1 MAAARYTEFPILHHC
16 KNLVLEPGQDEIS
29 IEVAGDISLYLL
41 KISWAILLRS
51 YTEEK
56 VPIFKFNERS
66 VAVDLQEWE
75 TSSVQ
80 DIAGVVGSRYTGI
93 FTQEAGFPDWQKR
106 WHYSLSQEPR
116 SDGFDLLL
124 RYVKNHRFARLCY
137 STRVTSEQI
146 AHVADQFK
154 WIIQELSNFQT
165 VHFSWQTMTPDQ
177 LSIVNNPPCKIR
189 GPALLHQLVQESAKH
204 GDVSALEFQ
213 PAKGACQRLSYAQ
226 MHNLSDKLA
235 AHVQSLFGMSSLST
249 DSKQEIIPILMPQSS
264 DLYLS
269 VLAILKAGAAFC
281 PLRLDAPQER
291 LKFIIND
298 TCAGVVITTS
308 VLKSKLEWEGGPRLI
323 AADTVLKGLY
333 IDEDV
338 VPVPHLRKSEPSDL
352 AYVMYTSGSTGLPK
366 AVGVSHLASTQS
378 LLAHQKHIPEFN
390 RFLQFA
396 APTFDVFVFELFFP
410 LFRGRTVVGC
420 DRNELLVNLAAMINR
435 LEIDAVELTPTVV
448 GTLLRKRSQ
457 VPQLKLLLTIGE
469 MLTPP
474 IIDEFGSSSSRAG
487 ILHGLYGPTEAAIH
501 CTSASSF
508 SSDFK
513 PGIIG
518 IPLDTVSC
526 FITAIN
532 DSKTSTTP
540 DLEVLPKGH
549 VGELV
554 IGGAQLA
561 VGYLNRPEQTSS
573 AFVDTKAYGR
583 VYKTGDKARIL
594 PNGVLECLG
603 RIDKAQVKLR
613 GQRIELGEIEQVAYQ
628 IKGIESATAILVNG
642 TIILFCVSDTAQ
654 ITPKDLTEACRRW
667 LPGFMVPADVVL
679 LADVPRTPSGKIDRT
694 ELQGLYEAQ
703 NATVSLV
710 IQNQLDD
717 LDKLVQKSVQEV
729 LDSDVDLHTNLI
741 AAGLD
746 SLKAISLAS
755 KLRKANFDTGAVDIL
770 KEKTVQ
776 GIAERLR
783 RSAKTVQLTQSLE
796 TDNDWRTVRQ
806 NALESLEKLIPVS
819 KTGTIADI
827 IPCTALQTAMLAETL
842 VDNQAYC
849 NWIELKCPSS
859 IDFTT
864 IRAALVLLALRNE
877 ILRTGFAQV
886 EDSSHPFVQVIWDAM
901 SDSDIVQASVLQRNF
916 QISTMDALLRPW
928 NVQVQSSGVQ
938 TSILVQIH
946 HALYDGWSWEH
957 IVNDFDFILR
967 NKEIGPRP
975 QFRDLVKFYR
985 DPTTL
990 ARSASAKEYW
1000 QNILQDATPCAFP
1013 NLQGKSNVQSCLR
1026 VTHMKLSTKMT
1037 EVEWTSHRLGVGPQA
1052 IIQAVYAWLL
1062 GVYVADSD
1070 VIFGSVSSGRTIP
1083 LAGVEDIIGPCISTF
1098 PVRLDVG
1105 HSRTVQDL
1113 VLAIHNLTR
1122 SMLDHQ
1128 EVSLHEIKENC
1139 GLRTNQ
1145 ALFDTVLVWQQTLRD
1160 RTPKL
1165 LIQSD
1170 AAEYLEFDLTI
1181 EIEPLENYFH
1191 VKANY
1196 QHAKL
1201 PENQVKTFLHQM
1213 DQLVAQFARNPSTPL
1228 VELGRFLGDEVLS
1241 IENPTPEQYH
1251 GSFTLS
1257 RSVEVF
1263 AENDPA
1269 RIALEF
1275 FQDPGGRDSIVQRVS
1290 YRGLNE
1296 KANQVAHYLL
1306 NHGLSEDE
1314 IVGICLEKSVE
1325 LYVGILGIIKVGAG
1339 YLPLT
1344 PQTPAKRR
1352 NHILA
1357 DSRVRFCISHSMLVD
1372 VEATS
1377 DEELRG
1383 DDPTLN
1389 LKSKKMIFERPND
1402 TWFPPSVAVLYMDRI
1417 DLQSMPINNPCRDHS
1432 LSNVAYAVFT
1442 SGTTG
1447 TPKGVLVTQANMV
1460 SNLVALS
1467 KLYPVSRHS
1476 RLLQACS
1483 QAFDG
1488 KHVNI
1493 FRESESFAH

>member
-1 MAAARYTEFPILHHC
+1 MAAAKYTEFPILYAC
-16 KNLVLEPGQDEIS
+16 KNLELGPGQDEIL
-29 IEVAGDISLYLL
+29 IEIGGEISLYLL
-41 KISWAILLRS
+41 KISWAILLRA

-56 VPIFKFNERS
+56 IPIFKFNERS
-66 VAVDLQEWE
+66 IAVELQEWD

-80 DIAGVVGSRYTGI
+80 DIVGVLGARYTGI
-93 FTQEAGFPDWQKR
+93 STQEAGFSDWQKR
-106 WHYSLSQEPR
+106 WHDLLSQESK

-124 RYVKNHRFARLCY
+124 QYTKNHRSARLCY
-137 STRVTSEQI
+137 SKRVASEQV
-146 AHVADQFK
+146 AHVADQLK
-154 WIIQELSNFQT
+154 WIIQELSNSRSL
-165 VHFSWQTMTPDQ
+165 HFSWQMMTSDQ
-177 LSIVNNPPCKIR
+177 LSILNNPPSKIR
-189 GPALLHQLVQESAKH
+189 GPRLLHQLVPESAKH
-204 GDVSALEFQ
+204 DDASALEFQ
-213 PAKGACQRLSYAQ
+213 PAQGACQRFTYGRL
-226 MHNLSDKLA
+226 HNLSDKLA
-235 AHVQSLFGMSSLST
+235 GHVQSLFDVRNLST
-249 DSKQEIIPILMPQSS
+249 NSKQEIIPILMPQSS
-264 DLYLS
+264 ELYLS
-269 VLAILKAGAAFC
+269 VLAVLKAGAAFC

-298 TCAGVVITTS
+298 TCAEVVITTS

-323 AADTVLKGLY
+323 AVDTFLKGLFM
-333 IDEDV
+333 DGDRAR
-338 VPVPHLRKSEPSDL
+338 VPHLRKSEPGDL

-366 AVGVSHLASTQS
+366 AVGVSHLAATQS
-378 LLAHQKHIPEFN
+378 LLAHERHIPEFN

-420 DRNELLVNLAAMINR
+420 DRNELLINLPAMINR
-435 LEIDAVELTPTVV
+435 LEIDAAELTPTVV

-457 VPQLKLLLTIGE
+457 VPELKLLLTIGE

-474 IIDEFGSSSSRAG
+474 VIDEFGSSSSRAG
-487 ILHGLYGPTEAAIH
+487 ILHGLYGPTEAAVH
-501 CTSASSF
+501 CTSACSF

-518 IPLDTVSC
+518 TPLATVSC

-532 DSKTSTTP
+532 DSETSISP

-561 VGYLNRPEQTSS
+561 VGYLNRLEQTSL

-613 GQRIELGEIEQVAYQ
+613 GQRVELGEIEQVAYQ
-628 IKGIESATAILVNG
+628 TKGIESATAILING
-642 TIILFCVSDTAQ
+642 TIILFCVSDTAR
-654 ITPKDLTEACRRW
+654 ITPNDLTEACRRW

-679 LADVPRTPSGKIDRT
+679 LADVPRTPSGKVDRT
-694 ELQGLYEAQ
+694 ELQGLYETQ

-717 LDKLVQKSVQEV
+717 LEKLVQKSVQEV
-729 LDSDVDLHTNLI
+729 LGSDLDIRTNLT

-755 KLRKANFDTGAVDIL
+755 KLRNVNFDTGAVDLL
-770 KEKTVQ
+770 KDNTIQ

-783 RSAKTVQLTQSLE
+783 HSAKTVPLVQSLE
-796 TDNDWRTVRQ
+796 TGSDWLTVRQ
-806 NALESLEKLIPVS
+806 NALETLERLIPVS
-819 KTGTIADI
+819 KIATIADV

-842 VDNQAYC
+842 ADNQAYC
-849 NWIELKCPSS
+849 NWIELKCSSS
-859 IDFTT
+859 IDFATV
-864 IRAALVLLALRNE
+864 RAALMLLAFRNE

-886 EDSSHPFVQVIWDAM
+886 ADSSHPFVQVIWDAT
-901 SDSDIVQASVLQRNF
+901 SDSDIVQASVLQKDF
-916 QISTMDALLRPW
+916 QISTIDALLRPW
-928 NVQVQSSGVQ
+928 RVQVQPSGEQ
-938 TSILVQIH
+938 TTILIQIH

-957 IVNDFDFILR
+957 LVNDFDLILR
-967 NKEIGPRP
+967 NNEIGPRP

-985 DPTTL
+985 DPITL
-990 ARSASAKEYW
+990 ARSALAKEYW
-1000 QNILQDATPCAFP
+1000 HNILQDATPCTLP
-1013 NLQGKSNVQSCLR
+1013 NLQGKSNLQSCLR
-1026 VTHMKLSTKMT
+1026 VTRMTLSTKMS

-1062 GVYVADSD
+1062 GVYVADSN
-1070 VIFGSVSSGRTIP
+1070 IMFGSVSSGRTIP

-1098 PVRLDVG
+1098 PVRLDVS

-1128 EVSLHEIKENC
+1128 EVSLHEIKKNC

-1145 ALFDTVLVWQQTLRD
+1145 VLFDTVLVWQQTLRD
-1160 RTPKL
+1160 RKPKL

-1181 EIEPLENYFH
+1181 EVEPLENSLH

-1196 QHAKL
+1196 QNAKL
-1201 PENQVKTFLHQM
+1201 PEKQMKTFLHQM

-1228 VELGRFLGDEVLS
+1228 VELGCFLGDEVLS
-1241 IENPTPEQYH
+1241 IENPAPEQYH
-1251 GSFTLS
+1251 GNSTLS
-1257 RSVEVF
+1257 HSVEVF
-1263 AENDPA
+1263 AEKDPT

-1275 FQDPGGRDSIVQRVS
+1275 FQDTEGGDFKVERVS
-1290 YRGLNE
+1290 YCDLNE
-1296 KANQVAHYLL
+1296 KANRVAHYLL
-1306 NHGLSEDE
+1306 SQGLSEDE
-1314 IVGICLEKSVE
+1314 LIGICLEKSID
-1325 LYVGILGIIKVGAG
+1325 LYVGILGIIKAGAG

-1352 NHILA
+1352 KYILA
-1357 DSRVRFCISHSMLVD
+1357 DSRVRFCISHSVLID
-1372 VEATS
+1372 VEGTS
-1377 DEELRG
+1377 DEELR
-1383 DDPTLN
+1383 DDDSTPN
-1389 LKSKKMIFERPND
+1389 LENKGIVLERPSY
-1402 TWFPPSVAVLYMDRI
+1402 TWFPPSIALLCMDRI
-1417 DLQSMPINNPCRDHS
+1417 DLLSMPISNPCCDHL
-1432 LSNVAYAVFT
+1432 LSNLAYAIFT

-1467 KLYPVSRHS
+1467 KLYPVSGHS

-1488 KHVNI
+1488 RRINI
-1493 FRESESFAH
+1493 LSEGERFAY